1 MQMFG
6 LLTQNLVSKDAKEH
20 VEINHTFTD
29 RFPLLLF
36 LIGNEQRLTWVHTN
50 APSLANN
57 ALSAGIPSYVI
68 QEEFCRFQG
77 FWWQPVM
84 SGMLN
89 CP

>member
-1 MQMFG
+1 MSKSRQTINS
-6 LLTQNLVSKDAKEH
+6 LTGFQYYFS
-20 VEINHTFTD
+20 
-29 RFPLLLF
+29 
-36 LIGNEQRLTWVHTN
+36 IGNEQRLTWVHTN

-84 SGMLN
+84 SGMLLLPII
-89 CP
+89 CLFHKPYVYFPI